1 MQNYIFL
8 IGAPKCGT
16 SNLAAMLGA
25 LPEIALARGKE
36 PCFFTDFAERRWS
49 GPGARAF
56 ARIPRDLA
64 DYHALFAHKPAAAWR
79 LDASTDYLWNPAAAG
94 RIADFAARPDVGEI
108 RILAVLRDPVAR
120 IISEYQHTRRDQLET
135 LGLTASLRAEAQRIA
150 DGWHPLFYHRLR
162 SRYSGQIAR
171 YDALFGDR
179 LEVLD
184 FHAAQGEALLRQ
196 VSRNLG
202 VEPVADVPADRNRNE
217 SYVTQSRTVKAALY
231 NPALKRVA
239 RALVPR
245 EWRKAA
251 WARIDRMNRTTIE
264 VSEPDRAAIRES
276 LADEIAACA
285 ADPRIPTVNWSQ
297 AFATPA

>member
-1 MQNYIFL
+1 
-8 IGAPKCGT
+8 
-16 SNLAAMLGA
+16 MLF
-25 LPEIALARGKE
+25 R
-36 PCFFTDFAERRWS
+36 S
-49 GPGARAF
+49 
-56 ARIPRDLA
+56 
-64 DYHALFAHKPAAAWR
+64 
-79 LDASTDYLWNPAAAG
+79 
-94 RIADFAARPDVGEI
+94 
-108 RILAVLRDPVAR
+108 
-120 IISEYQHTRRDQLET
+120 QLET

-264 VSEPDRAAIRES
+264 VREPDRAAIRES